1 MLLSDDARSLAAVK
15 LPLALYVYHTYNNIM
30 NLIWDPDKAADNRVK
45 HGVSF
50 PDVEAVFYD
59 PYAIT
64 REDDSSEGE
73 PRWVSLGLDNL
84 GRVVVVVYTYR
95 GDTIRLISAR
105 KATRNEVRAYERG
118 I

>member
-1 MLLSDDARSLAAVK
+1 
-15 LPLALYVYHTYNNIM
+15 M
-30 NLIWDPDKAADNRVK
+30 NLTWDPDKAAENRAK
-45 HGVSF
+45 HRVSF
-50 PDVEAVFYD
+50 PDVEAMFYD

-64 REDDSSEGE
+64 REDERSEGE
-73 PRWVSLGLDNL
+73 QRWVTLGLDSL

-105 KATRNEVRAYERG
+105 RATRNEVRVYERG

>member
-1 MLLSDDARSLAAVK
+1 
-15 LPLALYVYHTYNNIM
+15 M
-30 NLIWDPDKAADNRVK
+30 NLTWDPDKAADNRAN
-45 HGVSF
+45 HRVSF

-64 REDDSSEGE
+64 REDIHSEGE
-73 PRWVSLGLDNL
+73 QRLVTLGLDHL

-105 KATRNEVRAYERG
+105 RATRNEVRAYERG